1 MRKLFILFCLTGAAL
16 LACAPKP
23 LPTAQFDGQTYVLA
37 FSAREQA
44 GYINEYLLPEEDLE
58 TYSKMIGVYSFP
70 QMKGISAQKAAE
82 QMAQLMQLK
91 NPQAPFDIHVSA
103 EADAA
108 LVDFLVFSTGGTMAE
123 YNVFKYMPDGEGLK
137 AVQFVARW
145 YATQSKDALKNARD
159 FAQTYLGN
167 RQEWVKK
174 VDNMAF
180 PALYK
185 QAYLLEGPAAPI
197 PPSAKNAEN
206 AEADKLGSL
215 THAAGAATGESA
227 AQ

>member
-58 TYSKMIGVYSFP
+58 TYSKMVGVYSFP
-70 QMKGISAQKAAE
+70 QMKGISAQQAAE
-82 QMAQLMQLK
+82 QMARLMQLK
-91 NPQAPFDIHVSA
+91 NPQAPFDIHNSA
-103 EADAA
+103 DKEAT
-108 LVDFLVFSTGGTMAE
+108 LVDFLVFSPGGSMAE
-123 YNVFKYMPDGEGLK
+123 YNVFKYMPDGKGLK

-197 PPSAKNAEN
+197 PPSAKNAEK
-206 AEADKLGSL
+206 AESDNLGSL